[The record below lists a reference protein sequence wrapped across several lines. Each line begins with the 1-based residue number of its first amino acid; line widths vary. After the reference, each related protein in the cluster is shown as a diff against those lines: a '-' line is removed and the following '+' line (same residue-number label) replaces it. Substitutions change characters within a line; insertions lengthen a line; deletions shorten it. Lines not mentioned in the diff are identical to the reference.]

1 MKIKLLDNNTINQI
15 AAGEV
20 IEKPAS
26 IVKELIENSI
36 DANAKTITIRIKDG
50 GKEYIEI
57 EDDGDGM
64 SPTDLELCIK
74 RHATSKLNSNT
85 LQNIK
90 TLGFR
95 GEALPSIGSVSRL
108 EIISKTNSN
117 TGYQIVVDYG
127 DIKDYKK
134 SAANQGTVVKVSN
147 IFLKLPARYKFLKSS
162 RAEQNSIVDSVKRLA
177 LSNPS
182 ILFNVEIDNVKYMS
196 YGSID
201 GDHKEIFEW
210 RIKEILGTDF
220 MKNMIELRYEDP
232 NLSIVGNIGLPSYNR
247 SNSNN
252 QYLLVNNRIIQDRKL
267 SGAIRA
273 AYGDKLPKGRF
284 PIFVIKI
291 KVPYDSVDVNVHPSK
306 SEVRF
311 IDERIIQSKLVS
323 TIRGAL
329 NHKVN
334 QSLNV
339 FSQFYEKRVS
349 QINKS
354 QYDRQQ
360 INSQV
365 NLSMYDL
372 DESYTINN
380 QKNDE
385 ILEKENLSSN
395 AISNNINEFP
405 LGFARAQIFKN
416 YILAQNS
423 EGMIIVDQHA
433 AHERIVFEKLKE
445 SIHEN
450 AIEKQ
455 ILLIP
460 HIYACDQFDKEKLL
474 LFKNDLDAVGIE
486 VEEFGDEV
494 LIRSIPSLIRD
505 SNVNELMRDLLDLPS
520 DEFMRRTLEN
530 RINDILSKI
539 SCYGSVRS
547 GRVLKV
553 DEMNALLR
561 EIEKTP
567 NSGQCNHGRPTHIFL
582 SQKEIEKLF
591 ERI

>member
-1 MKIKLLDNNTINQI
+1 MTIKLLDNNIINQI

-64 SPTDLELCIK
+64 SPSDLQLCIQ
-74 RHATSKLNSNT
+74 RHATSKLNSNNI
-85 LQNIK
+85 QKIK

-108 EIISKTNSN
+108 EIISKVKN
-117 TGYQIVVDYG
+117 GIGHRIVVDYG
-127 DIKDYKK
+127 DIKDIRK
-134 SAANQGTVVKVSN
+134 SASNQGTIVKVSN

-162 RAEQNSIVDSVKRLA
+162 RSEQISIVDTVKRLA
-177 LSNPS
+177 ISNPS
-182 ILFNVEIDNVKYMS
+182 IFFNIEIDNTTYLS
-196 YGSID
+196 YGAID
-201 GDHKEIFEW
+201 GDHENIFDW
-210 RIKEILGTDF
+210 RVEEILGTDF
-220 MKNMIELRYEDP
+220 MKNMIELSYEDSHV
-232 NLSIVGNIGLPSYNR
+232 NITGNIGLPSYNR

-284 PIFVIKI
+284 PIFVIKLNI
-291 KVPYDSVDVNVHPSK
+291 AYDSVDVNVHPSK

-311 IDERIIQSKLVS
+311 TDERIIQSKLVS
-323 TIRGAL
+323 SISKAL
-329 NHKVN
+329 NQNVN

-339 FSQFYEKRVS
+339 FSKFYEKKIS
-349 QINKS
+349 QINRSLDKE
-354 QYDRQQ
+354 Q
-360 INSQV
+360 INSQGNLSIYDINGSFNLSDQDNDEIPAIV
-365 NLSMYDL
+365 NLS
-372 DESYTINN
+372 SYTTS
-380 QKNDE
+380 ND
-385 ILEKENLSSN
+385 
-395 AISNNINEFP
+395 INEFP
-405 LGFARAQIFKN
+405 LGFAKAQIFKN

-433 AHERIVFEKLKE
+433 AHERIVFEKLKK
-445 SIHEN
+445 SINEN
-450 AIEKQ
+450 AIERQ
-455 ILLIP
+455 ILLLP
-460 HIYACDQFDKEKLL
+460 HIYSCDQFDKEKLL
-474 LFKNDLDAVGIE
+474 SLENDLDTVGIE
-486 VEEFGDEV
+486 IEEFGDEL
-494 LIRSIPSLIRD
+494 LIRSIPSLIKD
-505 SNVNELMRDLLDLPS
+505 TNVNELIRDLLDLS
-520 DEFMRRTLEN
+520 SEEFIKSALED
-530 RINDILSKI
+530 RINEILSKI

-547 GRVLKV
+547 GRLLKI

-582 SQKEIEKLF
+582 SQNEIEKLF

>member
-1 MKIKLLDNNTINQI
+1 MIKLLDNNTINQI

-247 SNSNN
+247 SNSNH
-252 QYLLVNNRIIQDRKL
+252 QFLLVNNRIIQDRKL

-339 FSQFYEKRVS
+339 FSQFYEKRAS

-395 AISNNINEFP
+395 AISDDINEFP

-486 VEEFGDEV
+486 LEEFGDEV

>member
-1 MKIKLLDNNTINQI
+1 MIKLLDNNTINQI

-339 FSQFYEKRVS
+339 FSQFYEKRAS

-395 AISNNINEFP
+395 AISDDINEFP

-486 VEEFGDEV
+486 LEEFGDEV

>member
-1 MKIKLLDNNTINQI
+1 MTIKLLDNNTINQI

>member
-1 MKIKLLDNNTINQI
+1 MIIKLLDNNTINQI

-339 FSQFYEKRVS
+339 FSQFYEKRAS

-395 AISNNINEFP
+395 AISDDINEFP

-455 ILLIP
+455 MLLIP

-486 VEEFGDEV
+486 LEEFGDEV

>member
-1 MKIKLLDNNTINQI
+1 MIIKLLDNNTINQI

-339 FSQFYEKRVS
+339 FSQFYEKRAS

-395 AISNNINEFP
+395 AISDDINEFP

-486 VEEFGDEV
+486 LEEFGDEV

>member
-1 MKIKLLDNNTINQI
+1 MTIKLLDNNIINQI

-64 SPTDLELCIK
+64 SPSDLQLCIQ
-74 RHATSKLNSNT
+74 RHATSKLNSNNI
-85 LQNIK
+85 QKIK

-108 EIISKTNSN
+108 EIISKVKN
-117 TGYQIVVDYG
+117 GIGHRIVVDYG
-127 DIKDYKK
+127 DIKDIRK
-134 SAANQGTVVKVSN
+134 SASNQGTIVKVSN

-162 RAEQNSIVDSVKRLA
+162 RSEQISIVDTVKRLA
-177 LSNPS
+177 ISNPS
-182 ILFNVEIDNVKYMS
+182 IFFNIEIDNTTYLS
-196 YGSID
+196 YGAID
-201 GDHKEIFEW
+201 GDHENIFDW
-210 RIKEILGTDF
+210 RVEEILGTDF
-220 MKNMIELRYEDP
+220 MKNMIELSYEDSHV
-232 NLSIVGNIGLPSYNR
+232 NITGNIGLPSYNR

-284 PIFVIKI
+284 PIFVIKLNI
-291 KVPYDSVDVNVHPSK
+291 AYDSVDVNVHPSK

-311 IDERIIQSKLVS
+311 TDERIIQSKLVS
-323 TIRGAL
+323 SISKAL
-329 NHKVN
+329 NQNVN

-339 FSQFYEKRVS
+339 FSKFYEKKIS
-349 QINKS
+349 QINRSLDK
-354 QYDRQQ
+354 QQ
-360 INSQV
+360 INSQGNLSIYDINGSFNLSDQDNDEIPGIV
-365 NLSMYDL
+365 NLS
-372 DESYTINN
+372 SYTTS
-380 QKNDE
+380 ND
-385 ILEKENLSSN
+385 
-395 AISNNINEFP
+395 INEFP
-405 LGFARAQIFKN
+405 LGFAKAQIFKN

-433 AHERIVFEKLKE
+433 AHERIVFEKLKK
-445 SIHEN
+445 SINEN
-450 AIEKQ
+450 AIERQ
-455 ILLIP
+455 ILLLP
-460 HIYACDQFDKEKLL
+460 HIYSCDQFDKEKLL
-474 LFKNDLDAVGIE
+474 SLENDLDTVGIE
-486 VEEFGDEV
+486 IEEFGDEL
-494 LIRSIPSLIRD
+494 LIRSIPSLIKD
-505 SNVNELMRDLLDLPS
+505 TNVNELIRDLLDLS
-520 DEFMRRTLEN
+520 SEEFIKSALEA
-530 RINDILSKI
+530 RINEILSKI

-547 GRVLKV
+547 GRLLKI

-582 SQKEIEKLF
+582 SQNEIEKLF

>member
-1 MKIKLLDNNTINQI
+1 MIKLLDNNTINQI

-339 FSQFYEKRVS
+339 FSQFYEKRAS

-372 DESYTINN
+372 DESYTIHN

-395 AISNNINEFP
+395 AISDDINEFP

-486 VEEFGDEV
+486 LEEFGDEV

>member
-1 MKIKLLDNNTINQI
+1 MTIKLLDNNIINQI

-64 SPTDLELCIK
+64 SPSDLQLCIQ
-74 RHATSKLNSNT
+74 RHATSKLNSNNI
-85 LQNIK
+85 QKIK

-108 EIISKTNSN
+108 EIISKVKN
-117 TGYQIVVDYG
+117 GMGHRIVVDYG
-127 DIKDYKK
+127 DIKDIRK
-134 SAANQGTVVKVSN
+134 SASNQGTIVKVSN

-162 RAEQNSIVDSVKRLA
+162 RSEQISIVDTVKRLA
-177 LSNPS
+177 ISNPS
-182 ILFNVEIDNVKYMS
+182 IFFNIEIDNTTYLS
-196 YGSID
+196 YGAID
-201 GDHKEIFEW
+201 GDHENIFDW
-210 RIKEILGTDF
+210 RVEEILGTDF
-220 MKNMIELRYEDP
+220 MKNMIELSYEDSHV
-232 NLSIVGNIGLPSYNR
+232 NITGNIGLPSYNR

-284 PIFVIKI
+284 PIFVIKLNI
-291 KVPYDSVDVNVHPSK
+291 AYDSVDVNVHPSK

-311 IDERIIQSKLVS
+311 TDERIIQSKLVS
-323 TIRGAL
+323 SISKAL
-329 NHKVN
+329 NQNVN

-339 FSQFYEKRVS
+339 FSKFYEKKIS
-349 QINKS
+349 QINRSLDK
-354 QYDRQQ
+354 QQ
-360 INSQV
+360 INSQGNLSIYDINGSFNLSDQDNDEIPGIV
-365 NLSMYDL
+365 NLS
-372 DESYTINN
+372 SYTTS
-380 QKNDE
+380 ND
-385 ILEKENLSSN
+385 
-395 AISNNINEFP
+395 INEFP
-405 LGFARAQIFKN
+405 LGFAKAQIFKN

-433 AHERIVFEKLKE
+433 AHERIVFEKLKK
-445 SIHEN
+445 SINEN
-450 AIEKQ
+450 AIERQ
-455 ILLIP
+455 ILLVP
-460 HIYACDQFDKEKLL
+460 HIYSCDQFDKEKLL
-474 LFKNDLDAVGIE
+474 SLENDLDTVGIE
-486 VEEFGDEV
+486 IEEFGDEL
-494 LIRSIPSLIRD
+494 LIRSIPSLIKD
-505 SNVNELMRDLLDLPS
+505 TNVNELIRDLLDLS
-520 DEFMRRTLEN
+520 SEEFIKSALED
-530 RINDILSKI
+530 RINEILSKI

-547 GRVLKV
+547 GRLLKI

-582 SQKEIEKLF
+582 SQNEIEKLF

>member
-1 MKIKLLDNNTINQI
+1 MIKLLDNNTINQI

-247 SNSNN
+247 SNSNH

-339 FSQFYEKRVS
+339 FSQFYEKRAS

-395 AISNNINEFP
+395 AISDDINEFP

-455 ILLIP
+455 MLLIP

-486 VEEFGDEV
+486 LEEFGDEV

>member
-1 MKIKLLDNNTINQI
+1 MIIKLLDNNTINQI

-201 GDHKEIFEW
+201 GDHKEIFEG

-349 QINKS
+349 QINRS

-582 SQKEIEKLF
+582 SQTEIEKLF